1 MDWKTLK
8 KEIKFNHEYEKS
20 LIPNEIDCTYGWMLK
35 NNKDLVIMD
44 IGAHVGSFAVY
55 SGVYGYKKLYC
66 YEPAPCNFELLKEN
80 TKDLK
85 DIELI
90 NSALSISETNTEI
103 EFYLPTSGK
112 NMGICSSYVKRGRH
126 EISVNTIN
134 FKDELERIQPD
145 IIKMDCEGAEYDLL
159 LNTELPECVKRITI
173 EIHLGN
179 KKFKTIQ
186 APALIEK
193 FKDWN
198 IVGKEPVVDKDKG
211 NWTTIAKYERF

>member
-1 MDWKTLK
+1 MDWTTQRK
-8 KEIKFNHEYEKS
+8 KIKLNHEYEKMV
-20 LIPNEIDCTYGWMLK
+20 IGEIHGTYGWMLE
-35 NNKDLVIMD
+35 NSQDSVIMD
-44 IGAHVGSFAVY
+44 IGGHVGCFAVY
-55 SGVYGYKKLYC
+55 CGVYGYKKLYC
-66 YEPAPCNFELLKEN
+66 YEPTPCNFELLKEN
-80 TKDLK
+80 TKHLK

-90 NSALSISETNTEI
+90 NRALSIEETNTEI
-103 EFYLPTSGK
+103 DFYLPTSGK
-112 NMGICSSYVKRGRH
+112 NMGICSSYVKRGRN

-159 LNTELPECVKRITI
+159 LNTELPECVKKITI

-193 FKDWN
+193 FKNWDV
-198 IVGKEPVVDKDKG
+198 IKEPKITGK
-211 NWTTIAKYERF
+211 NWTAIAQYIRK